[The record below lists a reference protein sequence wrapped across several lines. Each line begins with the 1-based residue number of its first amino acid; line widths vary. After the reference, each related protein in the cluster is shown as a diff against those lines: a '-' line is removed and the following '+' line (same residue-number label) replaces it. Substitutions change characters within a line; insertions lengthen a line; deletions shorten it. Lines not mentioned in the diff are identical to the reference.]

1 MVAPRP
7 RPTTPRLPPESRFCG
22 NSDLHPRP
30 TTPRPVWRAA
40 LVYERYLGYQLVGI
54 VSLPRSLPICQCLI
68 SSLSRHS
75 HDRQNCKYYHSAIIV
90 FFRQQR
96 LYSRCRYSVR
106 RVWLTISDLHRIYS
120 NCTIYTDYIFLK
132 KKVKRILIASDVQVQ
147 QILPVFYD
155 FKAILFREVLR
166 FFYWTLSR
174 HFMLT

>member
-22 NSDLHPRP
+22 NSDLHPRR

-40 LVYERYLGYQLVGI
+40 FVYERYLRYQLVGI

-90 FFRQQR
+90 FFRHQR

-106 RVWLTISDLHRIYS
+106 RLRLTTSDLHRIILIVQY
-120 NCTIYTDYIFLK
+120 IQIIFLASDIYFFFKK

-147 QILPVFYD
+147 QILSVF
-155 FKAILFREVLR
+155 FL
-166 FFYWTLSR
+166 
-174 HFMLT
+174 